1 MTRPSNAENSALL
14 SPASKADTARF
25 HQHVRDC
32 PECEQGSGRDG
43 RLCLIGT
50 LLARPLDMRIRA
62 KAPKF
67 RALGPDRP

>member
-1 MTRPSNAENSALL
+1 MTRSSKAENGALS
-14 SPASKADTARF
+14 SPASTSDIARF

-43 RLCLIGT
+43 RLCLMGT
-50 LLARPLDMRIRA
+50 LLARPRDLGIRA
-62 KAPKF
+62 KAPKL